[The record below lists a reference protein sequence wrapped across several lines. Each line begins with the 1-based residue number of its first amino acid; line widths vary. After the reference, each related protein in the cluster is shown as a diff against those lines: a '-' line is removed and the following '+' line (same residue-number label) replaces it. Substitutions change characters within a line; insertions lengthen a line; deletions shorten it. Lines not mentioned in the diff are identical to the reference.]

1 MQQVKVVFFFFREFL
16 QSLVDVSS
24 QFEHINWCD
33 WLGVND
39 GHCLRCCVIT
49 VNTVKNLSVYVYT
62 RCSCIAET
70 FYTTIRQPSSAS
82 QPANQRNKTCIC
94 VCKMC
99 LCCRNVLYN
108 NPAAKECVELFL
120 THSLRPVMMIIQ
132 ITGHNR
138 ARQRDKWARLLE
150 EFAALQD
157 EVQ

>member
-1 MQQVKVVFFFFREFL
+1 ML
-16 QSLVDVSS
+16 
-24 QFEHINWCD
+24 
-33 WLGVND
+33 
-39 GHCLRCCVIT
+39 
-49 VNTVKNLSVYVYT
+49 
-62 RCSCIAET
+62 
-70 FYTTIRQPSSAS
+70 
-82 QPANQRNKTCIC
+82 
-94 VCKMC
+94 M
-99 LCCRNVLYN
+99 CCRNVLYN